1 MLKVS
6 LSSKIFLLTGFDA
19 KKLRHVLRIFKHTQG
34 DSERLGKKNIF
45 FLWNALYI
53 FTYSVRT
60 FFYEYADIR
69 FDRYISNN
77 KRGIAKKVCHK
88 TNVEEEANDSLL
100 ANEFSIEYILLL
112 WQTLFGD
119 TSLKMEDRYTL
130 IAHYFAC
137 GLQQKEIIAMM
148 DIVHNYKLHP
158 RTLKRI
164 LRELM
169 LYRRKRFS
177 PITHV
182 VNFISDQLDKSGQ
195 LHGYRWMH
203 LKCIQHGLVVTQKRI
218 EYDNGH
224 YRTYSYYIHY
234 S

>member
-1 MLKVS
+1 MHPIVKKEKLDNWEIIKEHS
-6 LSSKIFLLTGFDA
+6 NLTCEIGIVQMMDWNEV
-19 KKLRHVLRIFKHTQG
+19 HSNVMGINHTY
-34 DSERLGKKNIF
+34 R
-45 FLWNALYI
+45 
-53 FTYSVRT
+53 
-60 FFYEYADIR
+60 
-69 FDRYISNN
+69 
-77 KRGIAKKVCHK
+77 
-88 TNVEEEANDSLL
+88 
-100 ANEFSIEYILLL
+100 
-112 WQTLFGD
+112 
-119 TSLKMEDRYTL
+119 KMEDRYTL

-195 LHGYRWMH
+195 LHD
-203 LKCIQHGLVVTQKRI
+203 LKEYYADQKLVCSTSDLHNTQVVNVLGL
-218 EYDNGH
+218 EN
-224 YRTYSYYIHY
+224 
-234 S
+234 